1 MDTLPM
7 PLDAVAAAHG
17 GLDDFRLTSVS
28 EIGAMLKRLLDG
40 NVPLS
45 LNAPDGS
52 SLSATLWTID
62 GTRGHISFNP
72 DLHDPNLS
80 RFVEA
85 GEAVVVGYLDSVKLQ
100 FDVGDLVMV
109 HGAKASALSC
119 AFPREMYRFQRR
131 NGFRVR
137 PVLNASP
144 MARLR
149 HPMIPDMQLA
159 LRVLDVSI
167 GGCALL
173 LPDDVPPLSPGV
185 LINGVLLELD
195 ADTRVNVSLRVQHV
209 TSLNPESHAVRLGCE
224 MAEVGSAGV
233 RALQRYIDLT
243 QKRRR
248 LMVLD

>member
-1 MDTLPM
+1 M

-62 GTRGHISFNP
+62 SARGHISFNP
-72 DLHDPNLS
+72 DLHDPNLA

-85 GEAVVVGYLDSVKLQ
+85 DEAVVVGYLDSVKLQ

-109 HGAKASALSC
+109 HGAQASALSC

-137 PVLNASP
+137 PA
-144 MARLR
+144 ARPAAR
-149 HPMIPDMQLA
+149 
-159 LRVLDVSI
+159 
-167 GGCALL
+167 C
-173 LPDDVPPLSPGV
+173 PP
-185 LINGVLLELD
+185 
-195 ADTRVNVSLRVQHV
+195 
-209 TSLNPESHAVRLGCE
+209 
-224 MAEVGSAGV
+224 
-233 RALQRYIDLT
+233 
-243 QKRRR
+243 RRR
-248 LMVLD
+248 AAARSGAGIRRAPPRRCAGWHASGAW

>member
-1 MDTLPM
+1 M

-17 GLDDFRLTSVS
+17 GLDDFRLSAPA

-52 SLSATLWTID
+52 ALSATLWTID
-62 GTRGHISFNP
+62 SARGHISFAP
-72 DLHDPNLS
+72 DLHDPHLA

-85 GEAVVVGYLDSVKLQ
+85 DEAVVVGYLDSVKLQ
-100 FDVGDLVMV
+100 FDVNDLVMV
-109 HGAKASALSC
+109 HGARASALSC

-131 NGFRVR
+131 SGYRVR
-137 PVLNASP
+137 PVLNATP
-144 MARLR
+144 TARLR

-185 LINGVLLELD
+185 LINGALIELD
-195 ADTRVNVSLRVQHV
+195 ADTRVNAALRVQHV
-209 TSLNPESHAVRLGCE
+209 TSLNPESGSVRLGCE
-224 MAEVGSAGV
+224 MTDIGSAGV